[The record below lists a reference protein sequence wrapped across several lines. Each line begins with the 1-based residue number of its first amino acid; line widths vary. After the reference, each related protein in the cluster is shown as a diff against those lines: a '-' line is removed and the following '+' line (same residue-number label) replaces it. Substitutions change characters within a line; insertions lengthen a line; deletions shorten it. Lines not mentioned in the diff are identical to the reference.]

1 MRRPRLCLAA
11 LAALAIAPAS
21 ANATAPHTFEVVA
34 RQGQEARAITSIH
47 RLGGHVVLRRGST
60 LQVRLPL
67 AQLKRMR
74 TSDGVRGAGPVSV
87 GWADSIISQ
96 GVYRTGAD
104 VLQAQGL
111 RGDGVRIAVLDLGF
125 GSRWRSKIGS
135 ELPSAAGID
144 AVQSFDK
151 TTGQI
156 EIAGLSSSDTPTS
169 HGESVAEVVHD
180 MAPNAS
186 MTLVNYHT
194 EIEFDQAVDWL
205 IHGPD
210 GKPRVDIIV
219 HSNSFLDGPFDG
231 TGETAQT
238 VDAARAAGVLWVNS
252 AGNYGQRH
260 WAGTAG
266 DLDGDT
272 YADMTDQ
279 NGLTFSMAANAGMG
293 ASLEWSDCT
302 VDRKPAAA
310 NTVSYELDI
319 TPAGGS
325 GVLPL
330 AQGLRDATRPLE
342 IVSWNAPVTARYELR
357 ARLLTGGA
365 VCRLDVFVGGVDLDQ
380 PTLAES
386 IPTPGDA
393 AGSLTVGAFDWST
406 GLLAPYSSQGPTP
419 DGRLKPELLAP
430 ASTTVSPGLAMVG
443 TSASAPHV
451 AGAAALLIQQARA
464 AGQPSDPATITAELE
479 ASALDY
485 GTPGPDNESGYGKLR
500 VDLTAPVVRATWP
513 AAGASV
519 GGVVRPQLQV
529 IEAGTIDN
537 ELVTLDGQLLATGT
551 SQPRID
557 TRLLPD
563 GPHELDVRV
572 TDMSGNVGTLALPF
586 VVDNT
591 PPTVAAGGSAAAR
604 HVSAGASV
612 PIDVRDAGLGA
623 GYAVVHRQSGGASV
637 FPSDR
642 RVPLVFVGGLAT
654 VDLRGPGVY
663 RVQAF
668 DAAGNASRAVTL
680 RLPAR

>member
-11 LAALAIAPAS
+11 LAALALAPVSATAS
-21 ANATAPHTFEVVA
+21 APRTFEVVA
-34 RQGQEARAITSIH
+34 RQGQETRAVSSIH
-47 RLGGHVVLRRGST
+47 RLGGTITLRRGNT

-67 AQLKRMR
+67 AKLKKMR
-74 TSDGVRGAGPVSV
+74 ASDGVRGAGPVSV
-87 GWADSIISQ
+87 GWADTIISQ
-96 GVYRTGAD
+96 GVYRSGAD

-111 RGDGVRIAVLDLGF
+111 RGDGVKIAVLDLGF
-125 GSRWRSKIGS
+125 GTRWRSKLGT

-144 AVQSFDK
+144 AVQCFDK
-151 TTGQI
+151 TTGQP

-180 MAPNAS
+180 MAPNATL
-186 MTLVNYHT
+186 TLVNYNT
-194 EIEFDQAVDWL
+194 ELEFDKADDWL
-205 IHGPD
+205 AHGPD

-279 NGLTFSMAANAGMG
+279 NGLTFSIAANAGMG
-293 ASLEWSDCT
+293 ASLQWSNCT
-302 VDRKPAAA
+302 VDGKPSAAR
-310 NTVSYELDI
+310 TVSYELDI
-319 TPAGGS
+319 TPAGGN
-325 GVLPL
+325 GALPL

-342 IVSWNAPVTARYELR
+342 IVSWTAPVAGRYELR
-357 ARLLTGGA
+357 ARLLTAGA
-365 VCRLDVFVGGVDLDQ
+365 VCRFDVFAGGIDLDQ
-380 PTLAES
+380 PTVAES

-393 AGSLTVGAFDWST
+393 AGSLTVGAFDWAT

-419 DGRLKPELLAP
+419 DGRLKPELIAP

-451 AGAAALLIQQARA
+451 AGAAALLIQRARA
-464 AGQPSDPATITAELE
+464 AGQPSDPATITQLLE
-479 ASALDY
+479 ASALDV
-485 GTPGPDNESGYGKLR
+485 GDPGPDNQTGYGKLR
-500 VDLTAPVVRATWP
+500 LDLVAPVVRATWP
-513 AAGASV
+513 VAGASV
-519 GGVVRPQLQV
+519 GGIVHPSIQV
-529 IEAGTIDN
+529 IEDGTIDS
-537 ELVTLDGQLLATGT
+537 ETLTLDGQLLAVDTA
-551 SQPRID
+551 QPKID

-563 GPHELDVRV
+563 GPHELDVHV
-572 TDMSGNVGTLALPF
+572 TDMSGNVGLLALPF

-591 PPTVAAGGSAAAR
+591 PPTLATGLSAAAR
-604 HVSAGASV
+604 HTSAGASLPV
-612 PIDVRDAGLGA
+612 AVRDAGIGA
-623 GYAVVHRQSGGASV
+623 GYAVVHRQSGGANV
-637 FPSDR
+637 FPSDS
-642 RVPLVFVGGLAT
+642 RVPLQFVGGLAT
-654 VDLRGPGVY
+654 VDLRGPGSF

>member
-21 ANATAPHTFEVVA
+21 ATASAPRTFEVVA
-34 RQGQEARAITSIH
+34 RQGQEARAISSIH
-47 RLGGHVVLRRGST
+47 RLGGQVTLRRGST
-60 LQVRLPL
+60 LQVRMQL
-67 AQLKRMR
+67 AQLRQMR
-74 TSDGVRGAGPVSV
+74 ASAGVKGAGPVSV
-87 GWADSIISQ
+87 GWADTYLSQ

-104 VLQAQGL
+104 VLQSGGL
-111 RGDGVRIAVLDLGF
+111 RGAGVKVAVLDLGF
-125 GSRWRSKIGS
+125 GTRWRAKLGS
-135 ELPSAAGID
+135 ELPATAGID
-144 AVQSFDK
+144 DVQSFDK
-151 TTGQI
+151 TTGQP
-156 EIAGLSSSDTPTS
+156 EITGLSSSDTPTS

-180 MAPNAS
+180 MAPDATL
-186 MTLVNYHT
+186 TLVNYHT

-205 IHGPD
+205 MHGPD

-238 VDAARAAGVLWVNS
+238 VDAARAAGILWINS

-260 WAGTAG
+260 WSGSAA

-279 NGLTFSMAANAGMG
+279 NGLTFSIAANAGMG
-293 ASLEWSDCT
+293 ASLQWSNCT
-302 VDRKPAAA
+302 INKKPAAA
-310 NTVSYELDI
+310 RSVSYELDI

-342 IVSWNAPVTARYELR
+342 IVSWTAATAGRYELR

-365 VCRLDVFVGGVDLDQ
+365 ACRFDVFAGGVDLDQ
-380 PTLAES
+380 PTVAES
-386 IPTPGDA
+386 VPTPGDA

-406 GLLAPYSSQGPTP
+406 GLLAAYSSQGPTP

-451 AGAAALLIQQARA
+451 AGAAALLIERARA
-464 AGQPSDPATITAELE
+464 ASQPSDPATITAQLE
-479 ASALDY
+479 AGALDVDP
-485 GTPGPDNESGYGKLR
+485 PGPDNVSGYGKLR
-500 VDLTAPVVRATWP
+500 LDLTPPVVRATWP
-513 AAGASV
+513 VAGASV
-519 GGVVRPQLQV
+519 GGVVRPQIQV
-529 IEAGTIDN
+529 IEDGTIDN
-537 ELVTLDGQLLATGT
+537 ETLVLDGQVLATET
-551 SQPRID
+551 SRPRID

-563 GPHELDVRV
+563 GPHELDVHV
-572 TDMSGNVGTLALPF
+572 ADLSGNVGTLALPF

-591 PPTVAAGGSAAAR
+591 APTVSTGGTAAAR
-604 HVSAGASV
+604 HVATGATLPISV
-612 PIDVRDAGLGA
+612 HDAGLGA
-623 GYAVVHRQSGGASV
+623 GYALVHRESGGSQV
-637 FPSDR
+637 FPSDL
-642 RVPLVFVGGLAT
+642 RVPLAFLGGLAT
-654 VDLRGPGVY
+654 VDVRGPGVF

-668 DAAGNASRAVTL
+668 DAAGNASRSVTL

>member
-21 ANATAPHTFEVVA
+21 ATATAPRTFEVVA
-34 RQGQEARAITSIH
+34 RPGQEARAISSIH
-47 RLGGHVVLRRGST
+47 RLGGRVTLRHGST

-67 AQLKRMR
+67 ARLAKMR
-74 TSDGVRGAGPVSV
+74 TSAGVRGAGPVSV

-104 VLQAQGL
+104 TLQAEGL
-111 RGDGVRIAVLDLGF
+111 RGDGIRIAVLDLGF
-125 GSRWRSKIGS
+125 GARWRSKIGV

-180 MAPNAS
+180 MAPNATL
-186 MTLVNYHT
+186 TLVNYHT
-194 EIEFDQAVDWL
+194 EIEFDEAVDWL
-205 IHGPD
+205 EHGPD
-210 GKPRVDIIV
+210 GKPRVDVIV
-219 HSNSFLDGPFDG
+219 HANSFLDGPFDG
-231 TGETAQT
+231 TGETART
-238 VDAARAAGVLWVNS
+238 VDSARAAGILWVNS

-293 ASLEWSDCT
+293 ASLQWSDCT
-302 VDRKPAAA
+302 VSGKSAPARSV
-310 NTVSYELDI
+310 NYELDV
-319 TPAGGS
+319 TPAGGG

-330 AQGLRDATRPLE
+330 AQGLRDATRSQE
-342 IVSWNAPVTARYELR
+342 VVSWAAQVAGRYELR

-365 VCRLDVFVGGVDLDQ
+365 SCHFTVFIGGADLDQ

-386 IPTPGDA
+386 VPTPGDA
-393 AGSLTVGAFDWST
+393 AGSLTVGAFDWLT

-451 AGAAALLIQQARA
+451 AGAAALLIQRARA
-464 AGQPSDPATITAELE
+464 ANLPSDPATIIAQLE
-479 ASALDY
+479 AGALDAAD
-485 GTPGPDNESGYGKLR
+485 PGPDTISGYGKLR
-500 VDLTAPVVRATWP
+500 LDLTPPVVRASWP
-513 AAGASV
+513 VAGASV
-519 GGVVRPQLQV
+519 GGILHPRIQV
-529 IEAGTIDN
+529 IEAGTIDT
-537 ELVTLDGQLLATGT
+537 ESLVLDGQPLVT
-551 SQPRID
+551 STAQARID

-563 GPHELDVRV
+563 GPHQLDVRV
-572 TDMSGNVGTLALPF
+572 TDMSGNAGTLSLPF

-591 PPTVAAGGSAAAR
+591 PPTVASELSAAAR
-604 HVSAGASV
+604 HTAAGASV
-612 PIDVRDAGLGA
+612 PIAVRDAGLGA
-623 GYAVVHRQSGGASV
+623 GYAVVHRASGGGSA
-637 FPSDR
+637 FPSER
-642 RVPLVFVGGLAT
+642 RVPLQFLGGLAT
-654 VDLRGPGVY
+654 VAVRGPGVF

-668 DAAGNASRAVTL
+668 DAAGNRSRAVTL
-680 RLPAR
+680 RLQAR